1 MIRTGL
7 TAAALAVAGAGAAV
21 AGGVER
27 SAQSMAILFE
37 EGNYVEFGLSHSRP
51 SVSGEITVAPGMT
64 PQSGNMARSF
74 TTYNLGIKGDL
85 TDELSYAFIIDE
97 PIGASVAYPTGTGYP
112 IAGSNARIDSTALT
126 GVLRYRFDGG
136 FSAHAGIRAVRTQGQ
151 VELVLPVPN
160 APPGT
165 NIMYEMSTASDTAFG
180 YLVGVA
186 WERPEIAARVALT
199 YNSRITHGF
208 SSTESTVFPT
218 QMGPVTVPL
227 EDGFRTTIPESLQL
241 EFQTGVAE
249 GTLVFGSL
257 RYVRWTQFDISP
269 TFYTRPATQS
279 TPPDGLDRDPL
290 VSYDR
295 NSLTWNLGVGRQ
307 LNENW
312 SGAVSVGY
320 ERKGGGELGNLG
332 PTDGFLSLG
341 LGVTYRD
348 GPIMVAGGV
357 QYRKLGG
364 GRTTLGADFDGNSAI
379 GLGLRVGYRF

>member
-37 EGNYVEFGLSHSRP
+37 QGNYVEFGLSHSRP
-51 SVSGEITVAPGMT
+51 SVSGSLQTQMGSLP
-64 PQSGNMARSF
+64 SGDMARSF

-208 SSTESTVFPT
+208 SSTESTGFPT

-269 TFYTRPATQS
+269 TFYT
-279 TPPDGLDRDPL
+279 
-290 VSYDR
+290 
-295 NSLTWNLGVGRQ
+295 
-307 LNENW
+307 
-312 SGAVSVGY
+312 
-320 ERKGGGELGNLG
+320 
-332 PTDGFLSLG
+332 
-341 LGVTYRD
+341 
-348 GPIMVAGGV
+348 
-357 QYRKLGG
+357 
-364 GRTTLGADFDGNSAI
+364 
-379 GLGLRVGYRF
+379 